1 MADALDSGSSE
12 VTLIQVQVLLSAP
25 QKESFN
31 RKVGAFL
38 FVLGRSGLEPFQA
51 PAIRTTKKRASIV
64 RSELFFLSRSGQDLN
79 LFKLL
84 LSAPQKESFDR
95 KIGAF
100 LFVSAGRYPVR
111 TIQFV
116 QVRRLCCLR
125 TCFCLVTKL
134 PQSRPARQL
143 PCTIPSSHR
152 WRRCEKNRFHTCRSS
167 PASACQPPQN
177 QPYRVDPH
185 ARIVC
190 RDSVFP
196 VRAKAEIVFLQ
207 AKSECFF
214 LSGYQ
219 NFLLKSIRHLNK
231 ESCRQT
237 AKYTKILD
245 ILPSPPYNRKN
256 HSAKAA

>member
-25 QKESFN
+25 QKESFG

-38 FVLGRSGLEPFQA
+38 FVLGQSGLEPFQA
-51 PAIRTTKKRASIV
+51 PAIRTTKKKASIV
-64 RSELFFLSRSGQDLN
+64 RSELFFLSRLVDTPPAPSNLYRSAGLVACGPVFISSRNCRNLDLP
-79 LFKLL
+79 
-84 LSAPQKESFDR
+84 ASFLVQYPRPIVGDGVKRTVFIQVVALPRQLANRR
-95 KIGAF
+95 KI
-100 LFVSAGRYPVR
+100 
-111 TIQFV
+111 
-116 QVRRLCCLR
+116 
-125 TCFCLVTKL
+125 
-134 PQSRPARQL
+134 SR
-143 PCTIPSSHR
+143 I
-152 WRRCEKNRFHTCRSS
+152 
-167 PASACQPPQN
+167 
-177 QPYRVDPH
+177 VDPH

-207 AKSECFF
+207 AKSKCFF

-245 ILPSPPYNRKN
+245 ILPSPPYNKTN

>member
-1 MADALDSGSSE
+1 MAELADALDSGSSE

-25 QKESFN
+25 QKESFD
-31 RKVGAFL
+31 RKIGAFL

-51 PAIRTTKKRASIV
+51 PAIRTTKKKASIV
-64 RSELFFLSRSGQDLN
+64 RSELFFLSRLVDTPPAPSNLYRSAGLVACGPVFISSRNCRNLDLP
-79 LFKLL
+79 
-84 LSAPQKESFDR
+84 ASFLVQYPRPIVGDGVKRTVFIQVVALQRQLANHR
-95 KIGAF
+95 KI
-100 LFVSAGRYPVR
+100 
-111 TIQFV
+111 
-116 QVRRLCCLR
+116 
-125 TCFCLVTKL
+125 
-134 PQSRPARQL
+134 SR
-143 PCTIPSSHR
+143 I
-152 WRRCEKNRFHTCRSS
+152 
-167 PASACQPPQN
+167 
-177 QPYRVDPH
+177 VDPH

-207 AKSECFF
+207 AKSKCFF